1 MYFIPSNQRFVTLFI
16 KTFPLCSVNGLNPRV
31 TLKCVVNGSLW
42 HGKRFKSAGGFA
54 QCESTSHS
62 MTSFIKFVY
71 FLLIVYNFCHLKMTP
86 LWPRTKFFVNFVINF
101 ISFLFTSA
109 NYFYFCFWAFTFF
122 KQKKKYFNL
131 SYKTF
136 SWHWQYHSED
146 RSIHT
151 PLHIDTFYLHCIY
164 LVKLSSM

>member
-1 MYFIPSNQRFVTLFI
+1 MYFIPSNQRFVTLSI

-86 LWPRTKFFVNFVINF
+86 IWPRTKLFVNFVINF
-101 ISFLFTSA
+101 ISFPFTSA

-122 KQKKKYFNL
+122 QQKKNI
-131 SYKTF
+131 SISRARPSADTDNTIQKTDP
-136 SWHWQYHSED
+136 S
-146 RSIHT
+146 T
-151 PLHIDTFYLHCIY
+151 PPYI
-164 LVKLSSM
+164 

>member
-101 ISFLFTSA
+101 MSFLFTRA

-122 KQKKKYFNL
+122 QQKKNI
-131 SYKTF
+131 SISRARPSADTDNTIRKTDP
-136 SWHWQYHSED
+136 S
-146 RSIHT
+146 T
-151 PLHIDTFYLHCIY
+151 PPYI
-164 LVKLSSM
+164 